1 VQSKNSYPDHLNTP
15 RLVSDATGATVWRWD
30 QAEPF
35 GVNTPDENPSGL
47 GAFDLP
53 LRLPGQYNDKETNLH
68 YNYFRDYDPSIG
80 RYVQSDPL
88 GLIDGLATYSY
99 VTSNP
104 VGFSDSL
111 GLFKYNAPPPKT
123 VPVSPTMEAKVVCL
137 ENCLGVQLV
146 ITGGAE
152 QTRHSRGSRHYSGQ
166 AVDFGFNSNPGIRS
180 RSKDFY
186 CCALQCGFDYGQ
198 TEGGKGPHYH
208 LQTVSGLGVP
218 RIPQDACSCKP

>member
-1 VQSKNSYPDHLNTP
+1 MVCLKHK
-15 RLVSDATGATVWRWD
+15 
-30 QAEPF
+30 
-35 GVNTPDENPSGL
+35 TPDRLAAAGIFEFN
-47 GAFDLP
+47 
-53 LRLPGQYNDKETNLH
+53 LRFPGQYFDKETNLS
-68 YNYFRDYDPSIG
+68 YNYFRDYDSSIG
-80 RYVQSDPL
+80 RYIQPDPL
-88 GLIDGLATYSY
+88 GVVTTSDSTSTMSLNHLFAY

-104 VGFSDSL
+104 VSFSDPL
-111 GLFKYNAPPPKT
+111 GLFKYNAPPPRT
-123 VPVSPTMEAKVVCL
+123 VPVSPAMEAKVVCL

-152 QTRHSRGSRHYSGQ
+152 QKGHSQGSRHYSGQ

-180 RSKDFY
+180 RNKEFF

-218 RIPQDACSCKP
+218 RIPQDACMCKP